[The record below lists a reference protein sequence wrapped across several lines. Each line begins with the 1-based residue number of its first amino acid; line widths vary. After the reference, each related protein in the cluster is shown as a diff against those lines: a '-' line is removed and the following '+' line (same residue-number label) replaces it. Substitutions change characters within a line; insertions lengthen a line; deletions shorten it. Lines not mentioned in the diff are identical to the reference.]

1 MTIAFSFFLI
11 VPNIDGCWLS
21 SMCQQDEVMVDEDT
35 QVLLSEE
42 ATTAAD
48 MGYDD
53 FDLESYI
60 SNKPT

>member
-1 MTIAFSFFLI
+1 
-11 VPNIDGCWLS
+11 
-21 SMCQQDEVMVDEDT
+21 MCQQDEVMVDEDT